1 MGYIKPDA
9 WDAHYASGQTFQ
21 HLGDAE
27 RRLLAEHAPSPAGG
41 LALDIGCGLGELA
54 RHLADSGYEVNAI
67 DYAPPPPPAPTPA
80 PRTVTYQLHDIE
92 RDGFDDLPQ
101 PAYDLITFRLSF
113 AFIHD
118 RSRVVHRLRERLRP
132 GGTRRT

>member
-1 MGYIKPDA
+1 VGYIKPDA

-27 RRLLAEHAPSPAGG
+27 RRLLAEHAPAPAGG

-67 DYAPPPPPAPTPA
+67 DYAPTALTRA
-80 PRTVTYQLHDIE
+80 DTGAAAVTYQLHDIE

-132 GGTRRT
+132 GGTG